1 MALYS
6 KTGISKVKHFLNL
19 NLKLFLET
27 HKDMLC
33 LHVKRMCSLWYFAM
47 CKVAWEKIIKK
58 ASKENSVAWHHF
70 FRTLSGLDTCCLT
83 QCTEFFNQSS
93 MTKCY
98 SNIWDVSTMYVI
110 SWCSFFAV
118 IVSNPMKFHLRK
130 KKENMRFG
138 MSMKLRLMLGNLSDA
153 WASISWSVESVWE
166 NMDETQNYKC
176 VIVLKEE

>member
-1 MALYS
+1 
-6 KTGISKVKHFLNL
+6 
-19 NLKLFLET
+19 
-27 HKDMLC
+27 MLC

-138 MSMKLRLMLGNLSDA
+138 MSMKLRLMLPFRCMSLHFMVSWVCLREHGWNTELQMLLS
-153 WASISWSVESVWE
+153 
-166 NMDETQNYKC
+166 T
-176 VIVLKEE
+176 